1 MFAKS
6 PPSVLLTLAP
16 ENDPM
21 RGVTPLSF
29 EAGAGAGVDGTERMR
44 FVSLSLPVR
53 AA

>member
-1 MFAKS
+1 MFVES

-16 ENDPM
+16 ENDPI
-21 RGVTPLSF
+21 RGVTPLGF
-29 EAGAGAGVDGTERMR
+29 EGGAGAGVDGTDRMR